1 MSEMERLTG
10 GNGWSLI
17 PEEEPRSFSAPE
29 KDARPPRAKFR
40 IEKRLGKA
48 VTVIFG
54 LESYGEERLNVIAKK
69 LKTAFGA
76 GGTVKNGAI
85 EIQGDRLADAK
96 AWFEKNR

>member
-1 MSEMERLTG
+1 MERLTG

-17 PEEEPRSFSAPE
+17 PEEEFRPSAPD
-29 KDARPPRAKFR
+29 KNAQPPRAKFR
-40 IEKRLGKA
+40 LEKRLGKA

-54 LESYGEERLNVIAKK
+54 LESYGEERLSVIAKK

-85 EIQGDRLADAK
+85 EIQGDRIADAK